1 MLFTLFVY
9 LHSQSHAKHAGNLKS
24 SAQFQQSRFNTTKIC
39 HTISNGLMLIEHI
52 EINYFF
58 NPLYTIKWTSG
69 KTLGES
75 ALFEPPH
82 LIQIIFR
89 NILK

>member
-52 EINYFF
+52 EMNYF
-58 NPLYTIKWTSG
+58 
-69 KTLGES
+69 
-75 ALFEPPH
+75 
-82 LIQIIFR
+82 LIHC
-89 NILK
+89 ILLNRLAVKLWASLP